1 MLLRFIA
8 EASKLYEAET
18 GKAAADALTI
28 SHPQDAYEFLRL
40 DMERLEREQ
49 LRTISL
55 NTKNRI
61 ISASMI
67 YQGSVHTTVV
77 RIAEIFR
84 PAIRDNATAIIVAH
98 NHPSGESSP
107 SPEDVSLTAEL
118 VKAGNL
124 SGIDVLDHLVIGKG
138 NPGFVSLREHGLGLR
153 R

>member
-8 EASKLYEAET
+8 EASKLYEHET

-40 DMERLEREQ
+40 EMEHLEQEQ

-55 NTKNRI
+55 NTKNKI
-61 ISASMI
+61 ISSAMI

-107 SPEDVSLTAEL
+107 SPEDVSLTADL
-118 VKAGNL
+118 VKAGEL
-124 SGIDVLDHLVIGKG
+124 LGIDVLDHLVIGRG
-138 NPGFVSLREHGLGLR
+138 NPGFISLKECGLGFGR
-153 R
+153 